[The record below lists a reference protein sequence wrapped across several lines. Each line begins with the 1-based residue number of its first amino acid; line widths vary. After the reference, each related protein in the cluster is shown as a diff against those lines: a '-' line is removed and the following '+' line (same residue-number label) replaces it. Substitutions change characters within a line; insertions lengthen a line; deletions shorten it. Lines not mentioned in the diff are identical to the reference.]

1 MQTTEINE
9 IEERK
14 INREKSMKPK
24 AASLKRSI
32 LASLKKREGI
42 TTTSQ
47 ELQMNHFRP
56 QILKKFKG

>member
-1 MQTTEINE
+1 MQRTEINE

-14 INREKSMKPK
+14 INREKPMKPK